1 MTPKLQPT
9 PVVDDSDNRRT
20 PKAVVMDFLHTGKI
34 IGVDLVSDLLDP
46 FQQLGGPDVA
56 VAKRLV

>member
-1 MTPKLQPT
+1 
-9 PVVDDSDNRRT
+9 
-20 PKAVVMDFLHTGKI
+20 MDFLHTGKI